1 MPADLFDSLVP
12 EMKYFIFRNSSSY
25 WKIVEATIDFVDITY
40 VLGGKSVYYVN
51 GVPYHVESGDLICI
65 PRNSLRYAITDPE
78 NPMVAYASNF
88 ILFNL
93 EGEKT
98 TLPFPIL
105 SKIGEREDLLA
116 LYKELDFEWTR
127 KKPGYGMK
135 VRALFLAILHKYF
148 SILYYKDSTETM
160 DIRIKKAIRHIHDF
174 YHTPMCVKDLADM
187 VNLNPSYFGNLFKKH
202 TGYSVNEYI
211 NYIRISNAENML
223 ISQEFRISD
232 VARRC
237 GFEDNFYFSRVFKKI
252 KGYPPSRI
260 NLI

>member
-1 MPADLFDSLVP
+1 M
-12 EMKYFIFRNSSSY
+12 
-25 WKIVEATIDFVDITY
+25 
-40 VLGGKSVYYVN
+40 
-51 GVPYHVESGDLICI
+51 ICI
-65 PRNSLRYAITDPE
+65 PRNSLRYAITDPA

-93 EGEKT
+93 EGEK
-98 TLPFPIL
+98 LHFLFPFSL
-105 SKIGEREDLLA
+105 KLVSVKTSG

-127 KKPGYGMK
+127 KPGYGMK
-135 VRALFLAILHKYF
+135 VRALLLAILHKYF